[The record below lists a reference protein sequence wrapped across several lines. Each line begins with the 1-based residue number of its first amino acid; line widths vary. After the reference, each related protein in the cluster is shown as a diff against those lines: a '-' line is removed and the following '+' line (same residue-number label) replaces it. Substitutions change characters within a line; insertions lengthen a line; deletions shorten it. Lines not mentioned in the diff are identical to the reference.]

1 MLLAD
6 RHSNSGLSVT
16 EIAHSLSSRNRQVY
30 ARLRM
35 TLGLRLR
42 RQLLIAVCDDM
53 ALRDRTAALLEQE
66 SRHAGSQFLCIP
78 THSDSSELAATS
90 QLAISV
96 EPISF
101 VSLNLK
107 TAHPDLRGQIA
118 QWLQHQPT
126 RPIHPVFQIL
136 GIEKLT
142 RQPAHI
148 QRAFLN
154 HLRAFGRG
162 YGETPWS
169 LVVWVSR
176 PWIRS
181 IQQSAPEFWRWHT
194 GIFEFEGDPFPQL
207 AETGSAVD
215 TVAPPPPATFA
226 THSPRLGTPA
236 VPSQTSLTCAENDL
250 ADYVLAAVVQSSD
263 MSAAIAR
270 EEIGS
275 DNGLGEPTTDYLTA
289 PSGETETETEVSSQ
303 EELPLQPNCWIQQ
316 IEYLRHQQPLRHSD
330 LAAAYRHLGDWYRDR
345 ADQDPS
351 LDHFTLGIQAYAQAL
366 EHLSEDP
373 QTSSE
378 VLNDQ
383 ANLYWLLSRLSSA
396 SVSPEEPLVQAIATY
411 ESAIALI
418 NPVDTPLHYAMV
430 QNNLGAAYGDLAQ
443 YRDPAANLQRSIYAY
458 IAAIQ
463 HRTADQDPQRY
474 AAIQNNLGTT
484 YWSLAQCQQPI
495 ANLQQAIAAYSAA
508 LPFYDPEQ
516 QPLPYAMIQNNLGT
530 AYWNLS
536 QCENLNSTIE
546 QTSQNLL
553 QLAISAYRVAL
564 LYRTPDVVPTGYA
577 ATQNNLGTA
586 YWHLANDPTTHP
598 DHVMTYLQDAIVAYL
613 AALDTVESLNQ
624 SGGTSLNFDPWATHH
639 NLASA
644 YHQAVTQYRAP
655 LETATRSEYLA
666 AALHHHLQAWS
677 GWRSNADLQEAAL
690 DGIVQVVR
698 TYHEQLGLP
707 GQNIAISK
715 LPATLLPQVMQQI

>member
-6 RHSNSGLSVT
+6 RPPHSDPSVT

-53 ALRDRTAALLEQE
+53 ALRDRISLLLEQE
-66 SRHAGSQFLCIP
+66 VRHEASHWVCV
-78 THSDSSELAATS
+78 SASSEGSAA
-90 QLAISV
+90 LPEDPWAVPID
-96 EPISF
+96 PISF
-101 VSLNLK
+101 IRLNLK

-118 QWLQHQPT
+118 QWLLHQPT
-126 RPIHPVFQIL
+126 KPGHPVFQIL

-142 RQPAHI
+142 RQPAHL

-169 LVVWVSR
+169 LVLWVSR
-176 PWIRS
+176 PWLRS

-194 GIFEFEGDPFPQL
+194 GTFEFEGDPFPQL
-207 AETGSAVD
+207 TDSAD
-215 TVAPPPPATFA
+215 TVACPPPTTLVTHRAAAVLTPPSPAT
-226 THSPRLGTPA
+226 
-236 VPSQTSLTCAENDL
+236 TSLTSAEHEL
-250 ADYVLAAVVQSSD
+250 ADYVLAAVVQRVETD
-263 MSAAIAR
+263 DQETAPETVPEAAI
-270 EEIGS
+270 
-275 DNGLGEPTTDYLTA
+275 DLPGE
-289 PSGETETETEVSSQ
+289 SGNEVLSPQDAS
-303 EELPLQPNCWIQQ
+303 LQPTCWIRQ
-316 IEYLRHQQPLRHSD
+316 IEYLQQQQPLRHAE
-330 LAAAYRHLGDWYRDR
+330 LAAAYRHLGDWYRDQ
-345 ADQDPS
+345 ADQNPVS
-351 LDHFTLGIQAYAQAL
+351 ENFALGIQAYGQAL
-366 EHLSEDP
+366 PYLSDAPE
-373 QTSSE
+373 TCSE

-383 ANLYWLLSRLSSA
+383 ANLYWLLSRSNPSDPEQSA
-396 SVSPEEPLVQAIATY
+396 ALAQAIQTY
-411 ESAIALI
+411 EAAIELI
-418 NPVDTPLHYAMV
+418 NPAETPLHYAMV

-443 YRDPAANLQRSIYAY
+443 YSQPAENLQRSISAY
-458 IAAIQ
+458 MQAIQ

-484 YWSLAQCQQPI
+484 YWSLAQYQQPI
-495 ANLQQAIAAYSAA
+495 VNLQQAIAAYGAA

-536 QCENLNSTIE
+536 QCENLNPTIE

-553 QLAISAYRVAL
+553 QSAISAYRVAL
-564 LYRTPDVVPTGYA
+564 LYRTPDAAPNGYA

-586 YWHLANDPTTHP
+586 YWHLANDPATHP
-598 DHVMTYLQDAIVAYL
+598 DHIVTYLQDAIVAYL
-613 AALDTVESLNQ
+613 AALDMVDILKQ
-624 SGGTSLNFDPWATHH
+624 SGGGPLNFDPWATHH

-655 LETATRSEYLA
+655 LEATARSEYLS
-666 AALHHHLQAWS
+666 AALYHHLQAWT
-677 GWRSNADLQEAAL
+677 GWQSNVDLQEAAL

-707 GQNIAISK
+707 GQNAAMSK
-715 LPATLLPQVMQQI
+715 LPATLLTKVMQQI